1 MIGITRLWEASTLD
15 ASPLTVIVRVVSG
28 PVASGPPHKL
38 VGFSRI
44 SIEKIKAIDPAPV
57 YARRPSSLTKR
68 LFGLAGLFE
77 DPGAVRIAP
86 LDTYGLIEKSIIF
99 VSIVPGVDNFLM
111 RLSAISTLSAIIT
124 TSSSTV
130 ISSALAS

>member
-1 MIGITRLWEASTLD
+1 MIAFPRLWEASTLD

-86 LDTYGLIEKSIIF
+86 LDTYGLIEKSSIF

-111 RLSAISTLSAIIT
+111 RLSAISNRSAIIA
-124 TSSSTV
+124 SSCAIV
-130 ISSALAS
+130 SASAIA